1 MDFQTLRGAEKLQQ
15 VTQLLSSLEK
25 DLNEKKLSNTVKVQ
39 LLLQLRQHGTNP
51 ADAGP
56 IYSKRVR
63 SALFPGVFVLTA
75 T

>member
-1 MDFQTLRGAEKLQQ
+1 MRKSLATLVGTHKL
-15 VTQLLSSLEK
+15 VRST
-25 DLNEKKLSNTVKVQ
+25 SNHDIVKVQ

>member
-1 MDFQTLRGAEKLQQ
+1 MRKSLAALVGTHKL
-15 VTQLLSSLEK
+15 VCST
-25 DLNEKKLSNTVKVQ
+25 SNHDIVKVQ